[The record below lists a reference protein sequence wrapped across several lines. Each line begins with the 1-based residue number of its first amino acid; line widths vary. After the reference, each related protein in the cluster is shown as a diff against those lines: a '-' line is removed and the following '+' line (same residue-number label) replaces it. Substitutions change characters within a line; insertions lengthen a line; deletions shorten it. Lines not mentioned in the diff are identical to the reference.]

1 MLTVEQRMLERWRGL
16 LSSDVHYGLAPLP
29 LPFSTSESRG
39 PAGARRQQQH
49 VAAAR
54 RCVDLFLLPTTAT
67 TTNANTSVEDELY
80 EWVFASR
87 GPHACLAILDDHDDH
102 DAVADDDGEEE
113 AAEKLALFNW
123 LAPALLWT
131 RKSRRVDRIISSSGG
146 SLDTATNA
154 VKHAFKQVARR
165 VQQVWRALNASR
177 DDHSDGKEESSSA
190 SQRASELQQA
200 AAVLIESL
208 AVLTCA

>member
-67 TTNANTSVEDELY
+67 TNANTSVEDELY

-87 GPHACLAILDDHDDH
+87 GPHACLSILDGDDDDDDD
-102 DAVADDDGEEE
+102 DAVADDDDEKE

-131 RKSRRVDRIISSSGG
+131 RKSRRFDRIIISTSGG
-146 SLDTATNA
+146 SLDTNTA
-154 VKHAFKQVARR
+154 VKHTFKQVARR

-177 DDHSDGKEESSSA
+177 GDQGDGKRKGSA
-190 SQRASELQQA
+190 SQRIELQQA

-208 AVLTCA
+208 AVLSCA